1 MERIRKAFSSP
12 AGISI
17 TSSVLA
23 AAGGLLFGLLLLL
36 CFRSA
41 SAFTGF
47 INILTTG
54 FSSPAKLSKV
64 LYQSAPLVLTGLSVG
79 FAFKTGLFNIG
90 ATGQYIIGTLCAL
103 YTAIIWGFPWWAAM
117 LAAAVGGA
125 VWGSIPGICKALFN
139 VNEVITSIMFNW
151 IALYTIILVF
161 NNTPAILDPV
171 GNRTMNLAAANPGA
185 IIPKW
190 GLDEL
195 FGSQYM
201 NISFF
206 IAVAVAAVIYVVL
219 NKTIFGY
226 ELKACGSNRDASR
239 YAGINAK
246 RNIILSMVIS
256 GALAGIAGAIY
267 YLSGTVQYNLEKNL
281 PSPAMG
287 FNGIPVALL
296 AASHPLGTVF
306 SALFIS
312 YIQVGGETLQ
322 PTFAKENID
331 IIISVII
338 YFSAFAMLTRMLLQ
352 RLLSHKKESGSKAV
366 PAAVTAA
373 GAVPGEDKTT
383 ADDNASAFGV
393 AGNEDNIDNTDNES
407 GVSGQ

>member
-1 MERIRKAFSSP
+1 
-12 AGISI
+12 
-17 TSSVLA
+17 
-23 AAGGLLFGLLLLL
+23 
-36 CFRSA
+36 
-41 SAFTGF
+41 
-47 INILTTG
+47 
-54 FSSPAKLSKV
+54 
-64 LYQSAPLVLTGLSVG
+64 
-79 FAFKTGLFNIG
+79 
-90 ATGQYIIGTLCAL
+90 
-103 YTAIIWGFPWWAAM
+103 
-117 LAAAVGGA
+117 
-125 VWGSIPGICKALFN
+125 
-139 VNEVITSIMFNW
+139 MFNW

-338 YFSAFAMLTRMLLQ
+338 NILQ
-352 RLLSHKKESGSKAV
+352 RVIQMQIK
-366 PAAVTAA
+366 
-373 GAVPGEDKTT
+373 
-383 ADDNASAFGV
+383 
-393 AGNEDNIDNTDNES
+393 
-407 GVSGQ
+407 